1 MRVLTSLCD
10 YTYMDISSALLSS
23 FVSFGRTFLGIIIK
37 PYETYRRIVDR
48 GRLGELLWIG
58 LLLVIYFGNAS
69 IVKTAAFRPFLLTKQ
84 FIVLAGGAGVSF
96 LLIVCTLWQIT
107 RFLGG
112 KGNFRSFTLAW
123 GYTLVPTF
131 FWFLGTSLLYVIL
144 PPPRTN
150 RPEGVLFSALYLVL
164 SATLFF
170 WKFMLG
176 YLTLRFGAKLDLPKI
191 LITLGIALPIIGI
204 YSVCMYKLGIF
215 RVPFL

>member
-1 MRVLTSLCD
+1 
-10 YTYMDISSALLSS
+10 MDISCGLLSS
-23 FVSFGRTFLGIIIK
+23 FILFGRTFLGIITK

-48 GRLGELLWIG
+48 GRLRELFWIG
-58 LLLVIYFGNAS
+58 FLLALYFGIAS

-84 FIVLAGGAGVSF
+84 FIVLVAGASVSF
-96 LLIVCTLWQIT
+96 ILIVATLWQIT

-131 FWFLGTSLLYVIL
+131 FWFLSTSLLYVIL

-150 RPEGVLFSALYLVL
+150 RPEGVMFSILYLVL
-164 SATLFF
+164 SVTLFF

-176 YLTLRFGAKLDLPKI
+176 YLTLRFGAKLDLTKI
-191 LITLGIALPIIGI
+191 LLTLGIALPIIGI
-204 YSVCMYKLGIF
+204 YSVVMYKLGIF